1 MFNTYPYTDFH
12 ELNLDY
18 ILDLCR
24 RTMGLHLETSGDFL
38 KLVNQAGDD
47 ISKLK
52 VTYADKALTDM
63 NGHDIRAFILDA
75 GVDGR
80 RLVFDRGNG
89 EYVSITVPYA
99 TSAEQDVNGV
109 SITDYVKGVS
119 VSGDNVL
126 ITFGNGSTTAI
137 TVPFATKANQDING
151 KVLTTYVAELS
162 TGNDK
167 LIVKDGDGVT
177 LAELTIPYAV
187 KARNDYDGDDIR
199 TTYGTDLT
207 VGQTT
212 VILRDKETNVLSEIT
227 VPYAVSAQTDN
238 NGAPFRSSYGAG
250 LTTGSNK
257 VQLTAPNGTVLSDIT
272 VPFAST
278 ATDATNAIESVSV
291 SGDNIVFTTYGGQA
305 FSITCPYAVKALKD
319 DLNNTLS
326 HTYIANAV
334 NDPLTGKITFYAQ
347 DGSVI
352 AEMTPTVDRATH
364 DNLGNDISD
373 YIKTIVTDPNSNYV
387 TVTHGDGTADSLT
400 INYATKAWKDTYGN
414 VIGNVYIRS
423 LAIITDSNTGKK
435 VLVAYNGELSELFR
449 IDIDSETAV
458 NDVNGTPITDYVV
471 DVTLNGTDLDIEH
484 GDGTVDSITLPAGV
498 ADCVYITI
506 TGANVHDNNAGDQ
519 ASLSYTLAK
528 YDGNN
533 TPTVCTNAEA
543 IDLIFNKH
551 TKVVVAVDDSYYTDP
566 AMNTDSY
573 MIVPVPNSNQVHAF
587 GLTRPYTDNSVRL
600 CHLEVDFDTE
610 YARVKVYGGVTLNAP
625 IPDDLNDLTDVNIT
639 TPANGDLF
647 MYDSN
652 SGKWVNSTLSQALTN
667 NISYEQISVN
677 TTILAGQTHAVTLSL
692 VGDYTNPPTIFTP
705 MLSSAF
711 TSDVSIEYVRLSS
724 FSSLGATVNVQLKNE
739 SASDQTVQGLIYI
752 PVLTR

>member
-1 MFNTYPYTDFH
+1 MFNQYPYTDFH

-38 KLVNQAGDD
+38 KLVNQAGED

-63 NGHDIRAFILDA
+63 DGHDIRAFILDA

-109 SITDYVKGVS
+109 AITDYVKGVS

-126 ITFGNGSTTAI
+126 ITFGNGTTTAI
-137 TVPFATKANQDING
+137 TVPFAVKASTDTNG
-151 KVLTTYVAELS
+151 KSLTTYVAELS

-167 LIVKDGDGVT
+167 LIVRDGDGVT
-177 LAELTIPYAV
+177 LTELTIPYAV

-238 NGAPFRSSYGAG
+238 NGAPFRSSYGSG
-250 LTTGSNK
+250 LTTNSNK
-257 VQLTAPNGTVLSDIT
+257 VQLTAPNGSVLSDIT
-272 VPFAST
+272 VPFAT
-278 ATDATNAIESVSV
+278 VATDATNAIESVAV
-291 SGDNIVFTTYGGQA
+291 SGDNIVFTTYGGQS
-305 FSITCPYAVKALKD
+305 FSITCPYSVKALKD

-364 DNLGNDISD
+364 DNLGNDIVD
-373 YIKTIVTDPNSNYV
+373 YIKSIVTDPNSNYV

-423 LAIITDSNTGKK
+423 LSIITDSNTGKK

-449 IDIDSETAV
+449 IDLDAESAV
-458 NDVNGTPITDYVV
+458 TDINGKDITDYVT
-471 DVTLNGTDLDIEH
+471 DVTLNGTDLDVEH
-484 GDGTVDSITLPAGV
+484 GDGTVDTIALPIPEELNDLSDVSITTPVNGQAVVYDSVNDEWVNGYPDGV
-498 ADCVYITI
+498 ECVAISI

-519 ASLSYTLAK
+519 IGLSYTLIK
-528 YDGNN
+528 YDGHNIP
-533 TPTVCTNAEA
+533 TPCTNAEA

-551 TKVVVAVDDSYYTDP
+551 TKVNIGVDDSYYTDV
-566 AMNTDSY
+566 AMQTDSY
-573 MIVPVPNSNQVHAF
+573 GIFPTPNANQIQGF
-587 GLTRPYTDNSVRL
+587 GLTRPYTDDSVRL
-600 CHLEVDFDTE
+600 VYLEVDFNNQV
-610 YARVKVYGGVTLNAP
+610 ARVKVYGGLTLA
-625 IPDDLNDLTDVNIT
+625 T
-639 TPANGDLF
+639 T
-647 MYDSN
+647 
-652 SGKWVNSTLSQALTN
+652 
-667 NISYEQISVN
+667 
-677 TTILAGQTHAVTLSL
+677 
-692 VGDYTNPPTIFTP
+692 
-705 MLSSAF
+705 
-711 TSDVSIEYVRLSS
+711 
-724 FSSLGATVNVQLKNE
+724 
-739 SASDQTVQGLIYI
+739 
-752 PVLTR
+752 

>member
-38 KLVNQAGDD
+38 KLVNQAGED

-52 VTYADKALTDM
+52 ITYADKALTDM
-63 NGHDIRAFILDA
+63 AGHDIRAFILDA

-109 SITDYVKGVS
+109 SITDYVKNVS

-126 ITFGNGSTTAI
+126 ITFGNGTTTAI
-137 TVPFATKANQDING
+137 TVPFATKASQDTNG
-151 KVLTTYVAELS
+151 KALTTYVAELS

-167 LIVKDGDGVT
+167 LIVRDGDGVT

-187 KARNDYDGDDIR
+187 KARDDYDGDDIR

-238 NGAPFRSSYGAG
+238 NGAPFRSSYGSG

-272 VPFAST
+272 VPFATVS
-278 ATDATNAIESVSV
+278 TDASNAIESVSI
-291 SGDNIVFTTYGGQA
+291 SGDNIVFTTYSGQS

-352 AEMTPTVDRATH
+352 AEKV
-364 DNLGNDISD
+364 SSSSK
-373 YIKTIVTDPNSNYV
+373 YQF
-387 TVTHGDGTADSLT
+387 SLLYFF
-400 INYATKAWKDTYGN
+400 I
-414 VIGNVYIRS
+414 
-423 LAIITDSNTGKK
+423 
-435 VLVAYNGELSELFR
+435 
-449 IDIDSETAV
+449 
-458 NDVNGTPITDYVV
+458 
-471 DVTLNGTDLDIEH
+471 
-484 GDGTVDSITLPAGV
+484 
-498 ADCVYITI
+498 
-506 TGANVHDNNAGDQ
+506 
-519 ASLSYTLAK
+519 
-528 YDGNN
+528 
-533 TPTVCTNAEA
+533 
-543 IDLIFNKH
+543 
-551 TKVVVAVDDSYYTDP
+551 
-566 AMNTDSY
+566 
-573 MIVPVPNSNQVHAF
+573 
-587 GLTRPYTDNSVRL
+587 
-600 CHLEVDFDTE
+600 
-610 YARVKVYGGVTLNAP
+610 
-625 IPDDLNDLTDVNIT
+625 
-639 TPANGDLF
+639 
-647 MYDSN
+647 
-652 SGKWVNSTLSQALTN
+652 
-667 NISYEQISVN
+667 
-677 TTILAGQTHAVTLSL
+677 
-692 VGDYTNPPTIFTP
+692 
-705 MLSSAF
+705 
-711 TSDVSIEYVRLSS
+711 
-724 FSSLGATVNVQLKNE
+724 
-739 SASDQTVQGLIYI
+739 
-752 PVLTR
+752 

>member
-1 MFNTYPYTDFH
+1 MFNQYPYTDFH

-38 KLVNQAGDD
+38 KLVNQAGED

-63 NGHDIRAFILDA
+63 DGHDIRAFILDA

-109 SITDYVKGVS
+109 AITDYVKGVS

-126 ITFGNGSTTAI
+126 ITFGNGTTTAI
-137 TVPFATKANQDING
+137 TVPFATKASQDING
-151 KVLTTYVAELS
+151 KSLTTYVAELS

-167 LIVKDGDGVT
+167 LIVRDGDGVT

-238 NGAPFRSSYGAG
+238 NGAPFRSSYGSG
-250 LTTGSNK
+250 LTTNSNK

-278 ATDATNAIESVSV
+278 ATDATNAIESVAV
-291 SGDNIVFTTYGGQA
+291 SGDNIVFTTYGGQS

-364 DNLGNDISD
+364 DNLGNDIAD
-373 YIKTIVTDPNSNYV
+373 YIKSIVTDPNSNYV

-423 LAIITDSNTGKK
+423 LSIITDSNTGKK

-449 IDIDSETAV
+449 IDLDAQSAV
-458 NDVNGTPITDYVV
+458 TDVNGTPITDYVV
-471 DVTLNGTDLDIEH
+471 DVSLNGTDLDVEH
-484 GDGTVDSITLPAGV
+484 GDGTVDTIALPSG
-498 ADCVYITI
+498 
-506 TGANVHDNNAGDQ
+506 GA
-519 ASLSYTLAK
+519 
-528 YDGNN
+528 
-533 TPTVCTNAEA
+533 
-543 IDLIFNKH
+543 
-551 TKVVVAVDDSYYTDP
+551 
-566 AMNTDSY
+566 
-573 MIVPVPNSNQVHAF
+573 QV
-587 GLTRPYTDNSVRL
+587 LD
-600 CHLEVDFDTE
+600 
-610 YARVKVYGGVTLNAP
+610 
-625 IPDDLNDLTDVNIT
+625 DLTDVNIT
-639 TPANGDLF
+639 TPTAGDGIIYDGTKWSNTPINSKYIADVSRTDYDLKFYDGDNTLVKNIVLPHSRTTLWTNPTRQPIQAGDIMLDLTPYDYVIILF
-647 MYDSN
+647 SFTSLATEGN
-652 SGKWVNSTLSQALTN
+652 S
-667 NISYEQISVN
+667 SVEGIIGSSVDMFECRIDDTQTGFATIN
-677 TTILAGQTHAVTLSL
+677 ACQRRATILSDRITFTSGTMLYQGTL
-692 VGDYTNPPTIFTP
+692 YTNWDNRAIPTEIIG
-705 MLSSAF
+705 
-711 TSDVSIEYVRLSS
+711 V
-724 FSSLGATVNVQLKNE
+724 KK
-739 SASDQTVQGLIYI
+739 
-752 PVLTR
+752 

>member
-1 MFNTYPYTDFH
+1 MFNKYPYTDFH

-38 KLVNQAGDD
+38 KLVNKAGED

-63 NGHDIRAFILDA
+63 DGHDIRTFIIDA
-75 GVDGR
+75 GIDGR

-99 TSAEQDVNGV
+99 TSAEQDVNGNF
-109 SITDYVKGVS
+109 ITDYVKNVS

-126 ITFGNGSTTAI
+126 ITFGNGTTTAI
-137 TVPFATKANQDING
+137 TVPFATKASQDTNG
-151 KVLTTYVAELS
+151 KSITTYVAELS

-187 KARNDYDGDDIR
+187 KARDDYDGDDIR

-238 NGAPFRSSYGAG
+238 NGAPFRSSYGSG

-257 VQLTAPNGTVLSDIT
+257 VQLTAPNGSVLSDIT

-278 ATDATNAIESVSV
+278 AGDAVNAIESVSI
-291 SGDNIVFTTYGGQA
+291 SGDNIVFTTYGGQSI
-305 FSITCPYAVKALKD
+305 SITCPYAVKALKD

-364 DNLGNDISD
+364 DNLGNDIAD
-373 YIKTIVTDPNSNYV
+373 YIKSIVTDPNSNYV
-387 TVTHGDGTADSLT
+387 TVTHGDGTSDSLT

-423 LAIITDSNTGKK
+423 LSIITDSNTGKK

-458 NDVNGTPITDYVV
+458 NDVNGTPITDYVK
-471 DVTLNGTDLDIEH
+471 DVTLSGTDLDVEH
-484 GDGTVDSITLPAGV
+484 GDGTVDTIALPTGGAQSLDDLTDVEITAPTANDFLMYDDIDQKWVNGQYYPSMTLNSLIDVKAPLPS
-498 ADCVYITI
+498 D
-506 TGANVHDNNAGDQ
+506 GDI
-519 ASLSYTLAK
+519 LV

-533 TPTVCTNAEA
+533 
-543 IDLIFNKH
+543 
-551 TKVVVAVDDSYYTDP
+551 S
-566 AMNTDSY
+566 
-573 MIVPVPNSNQVHAF
+573 
-587 GLTRPYTDNSVRL
+587 
-600 CHLEVDFDTE
+600 
-610 YARVKVYGGVTLNAP
+610 
-625 IPDDLNDLTDVNIT
+625 
-639 TPANGDLF
+639 
-647 MYDSN
+647 
-652 SGKWVNSTLSQALTN
+652 KWVNATLVKL
-667 NISYEQISVN
+667 IDDKVRDEQINVN
-677 TTILAGQTHAVTLSL
+677 TTILAGQSTAVTLQLSGIFTH
-692 VGDYTNPPTIFTP
+692 VPVIFTP
-705 MLSSAF
+705 MLSSSF
-711 TSDVSIEYVRLSS
+711 TSDISIDYVRLSNITPV
-724 FSSLGATVNVQLKNE
+724 SLTINVQLRNN
-739 SASDQTVQGLIYI
+739 SASDQTVQGIIYI
-752 PVLTR
+752 PMFTR

>member
-1 MFNTYPYTDFH
+1 MFNQYPYTDFH

-24 RTMGLHLETSGDFL
+24 RTMGLHLVTSGDFL

-63 NGHDIRAFILDA
+63 DGHDIRAFILDA

-109 SITDYVKGVS
+109 AITDYVKGIS

-126 ITFGNGSTTAI
+126 ITFGNGTTTAI
-137 TVPFATKANQDING
+137 TVPFATKASTDTNG
-151 KVLTTYVAELS
+151 KSLTTYVAELS

-238 NGAPFRSSYGAG
+238 NGAPFRSSYGSG

-278 ATDATNAIESVSV
+278 AADATNAIESVSV
-291 SGDNIVFTTYGGQA
+291 SGDNIVFTTYGGQS

-364 DNLGNDISD
+364 DNLGNDIVD
-373 YIKTIVTDPNSNYV
+373 YIKSIVTDPNSNYV

-423 LAIITDSNTGKK
+423 LSIITDSNTGKK

-449 IDIDSETAV
+449 IELDSETAV

-471 DVTLNGTDLDIEH
+471 DVTLNGTDLDVEH
-484 GDGTVDSITLPAGV
+484 GDGTVDTIALP
-498 ADCVYITI
+498 
-506 TGANVHDNNAGDQ
+506 TGGA
-519 ASLSYTLAK
+519 
-528 YDGNN
+528 
-533 TPTVCTNAEA
+533 
-543 IDLIFNKH
+543 
-551 TKVVVAVDDSYYTDP
+551 
-566 AMNTDSY
+566 
-573 MIVPVPNSNQVHAF
+573 QV
-587 GLTRPYTDNSVRL
+587 
-600 CHLEVDFDTE
+600 
-610 YARVKVYGGVTLNAP
+610 
-625 IPDDLNDLTDVNIT
+625 LNDLTDVNIT
-639 TPANGDLF
+639 SPADGNILIYAGNTDTWVNGPVPAVPDALDDLTDVTITTPANGNVLK
-647 MYDSN
+647 YDSN
-652 SGKWVNSTLSQALTN
+652 ADAWINSGLNLNELSDVTDNFPYDGNILIYNGTGWITRQYRNDINIGELYLSTNTFTAPSLSVISNSMFSDLFTIRIYDSNGNNERTLQPIAYYAEEELNGIWSRDKFYYACKRIVSSQVNSMRAYFYFSTG
-667 NISYEQISVN
+667 
-677 TTILAGQTHAVTLSL
+677 TTIYKITLTANAGDTNFT
-692 VGDYTNPPTIFTP
+692 VGTVITIN
-705 MLSSAF
+705 
-711 TSDVSIEYVRLSS
+711 DI
-724 FSSLGATVNVQLKNE
+724 FS
-739 SASDQTVQGLIYI
+739 
-752 PVLTR
+752 

>member
-1 MFNTYPYTDFH
+1 MFNKYPYTDFH

-24 RTMGLHLETSGDFL
+24 KTMGLHLETSGDFL

-52 VTYADKALTDM
+52 ITYADKALTDM
-63 NGHDIRAFILDA
+63 DGHDIRTFILDA

-119 VSGDNVL
+119 IQGDNVL
-126 ITFGNGSTTAI
+126 ITFGNGATTAI
-137 TVPFATKANQDING
+137 TVPFATKASQDTNG
-151 KVLTTYVAELS
+151 KSLTTYVAELS

-167 LIVKDGDGVT
+167 LIVRDGDGVT
-177 LAELTIPYAV
+177 LAEITVPYAT
-187 KARNDYDGDDIR
+187 KARDDYDGDDIR
-199 TTYGTDLT
+199 TTYGASLT

-212 VILRDKETNVLSEIT
+212 VIMRDKELNILSEIT
-227 VPYAVSAQTDN
+227 VPYSVSAQTDD

-272 VPFAST
+272 VPFATVSEN
-278 ATDATNAIESVSV
+278 ARNAIESVSI
-291 SGDNIVFTTYGGQA
+291 SGDNIVFTTHGGQS
-305 FSITCPYAVKALKD
+305 FSIACPYAVKALKD

-364 DNLGNDISD
+364 DNLGNDIAD
-373 YIKTIVTDPNSNYV
+373 YIKSIVTDPNSNYV

-423 LAIITDSNTGKK
+423 LEIITDSNTGKK

-449 IDIDSETAV
+449 LPLDVIQSEL
-458 NDVNGTPITDYVV
+458 TPIVV
-471 DVTLNGTDLDIEH
+471 QFDDSTTAITSVTLKGATEQLTASEVKQLFNEGHAIYSSPLQSQGHVYYPVYEYADTTTNTVFESVLTITSVTQGNSSLIGITRYQFDLDTLTYRKTTTPIAKPSPNAYLM
-484 GDGTVDSITLPAGV
+484 DTPTGTI
-498 ADCVYITI
+498 
-506 TGANVHDNNAGDQ
+506 NAGGSLIRDTTVTIIKTMNFPVIAYCCPD
-519 ASLSYTLAK
+519 ASWNDELL
-528 YDGNN
+528 
-533 TPTVCTNAEA
+533 
-543 IDLIFNKH
+543 
-551 TKVVVAVDDSYYTDP
+551 VV
-566 AMNTDSY
+566 N
-573 MIVPVPNSNQVHAF
+573 
-587 GLTRPYTDNSVRL
+587 
-600 CHLEVDFDTE
+600 
-610 YARVKVYGGVTLNAP
+610 ARVQSIVSPTEIVVRYKIYNPTSTTQN
-625 IPDDLNDLTDVNIT
+625 LTGNVNI
-639 TPANGDLF
+639 G
-647 MYDSN
+647 
-652 SGKWVNSTLSQALTN
+652 
-667 NISYEQISVN
+667 
-677 TTILAGQTHAVTLSL
+677 
-692 VGDYTNPPTIFTP
+692 
-705 MLSSAF
+705 
-711 TSDVSIEYVRLSS
+711 
-724 FSSLGATVNVQLKNE
+724 
-739 SASDQTVQGLIYI
+739 IYA
-752 PVLTR
+752 

>member
-1 MFNTYPYTDFH
+1 MFNKYPYTDFH

-18 ILDLCR
+18 MLDLCR

-38 KLVNQAGDD
+38 KLVNKAGED

-63 NGHDIRAFILDA
+63 DGHDIRAFILDA
-75 GVDGR
+75 GIDGR

-99 TSAEQDVNGV
+99 TSAEQDVNGN
-109 SITDYVKGVS
+109 SITDYVKNIS

-126 ITFGNGSTTAI
+126 ITFGNGTTTAI
-137 TVPFATKANQDING
+137 TVPFATKASQDTNG
-151 KVLTTYVAELS
+151 KSLTTYVAELS

-187 KARNDYDGDDIR
+187 KARDDYDGDDIR

-238 NGAPFRSSYGAG
+238 NGAQFRSSYGAG

-257 VQLTAPNGTVLSDIT
+257 VQLTAPNGSVLSDIT
-272 VPFAST
+272 VPFATVS
-278 ATDATNAIESVSV
+278 TDASNAIESVSI
-291 SGDNIVFTTYGGQA
+291 SGDNIVFTTYGGQS

-364 DNLGNDISD
+364 DNLGNDIAD
-373 YIKTIVTDPNSNYV
+373 YIKAIVTDPNSNYV

-423 LAIITDSNTGKK
+423 LSIITDSNTGKK

-449 IDIDSETAV
+449 IELDAQTAV
-458 NDVNGTPITDYVV
+458 NDVNGTPITDYVT
-471 DVTLNGTDLDIEH
+471 DVTLSGTDLDIEH
-484 GDGTVDSITLPAGV
+484 GDGTVNTIALPQTELTPIIVKFDDQTTDILSVSFKGSTEQLTASEVKRLFNEGHAIYATPSSSSGTV
-498 ADCVYITI
+498 FFPVSEYVDTSTNTVFMSMRTVTALVSGNSTIVGETHYQFDIDNGTYISNMIPLSKPTI
-506 TGANVHDNNAGDQ
+506 NVGAVDTPTGTINAGDTITRDVVIDITGHRTMSQPILAYCTAGSTWNDFVHVVNARIQ
-519 ASLSYTLAK
+519 ATSGATEVIVRYLIYNPTATAQTLQ
-528 YDGNN
+528 G
-533 TPTVCTNAEA
+533 
-543 IDLIFNKH
+543 
-551 TKVVVAVDDSYYTDP
+551 
-566 AMNTDSY
+566 
-573 MIVPVPNSNQVHAF
+573 
-587 GLTRPYTDNSVRL
+587 
-600 CHLEVDFDTE
+600 
-610 YARVKVYGGVTLNAP
+610 
-625 IPDDLNDLTDVNIT
+625 DVNI
-639 TPANGDLF
+639 GL
-647 MYDSN
+647 
-652 SGKWVNSTLSQALTN
+652 
-667 NISYEQISVN
+667 
-677 TTILAGQTHAVTLSL
+677 
-692 VGDYTNPPTIFTP
+692 
-705 MLSSAF
+705 
-711 TSDVSIEYVRLSS
+711 YV
-724 FSSLGATVNVQLKNE
+724 
-739 SASDQTVQGLIYI
+739 
-752 PVLTR
+752 

>member
-1 MFNTYPYTDFH
+1 MFNKYPYTDFH

-38 KLVNQAGDD
+38 KLVNKAGED
-47 ISKLK
+47 ISELK

-63 NGHDIRAFILDA
+63 DGHDIRTFIIDA
-75 GVDGR
+75 GSDGR

-99 TSAEQDVNGV
+99 TSAEQDVNGN

-126 ITFGNGSTTAI
+126 ITFGNGTTTAI
-137 TVPFATKANQDING
+137 TVPFATKASQDTNG

-177 LAELTIPYAV
+177 LVELTIPYAV
-187 KARNDYDGDDIR
+187 KARDDYDGDDIR

-257 VQLTAPNGTVLSDIT
+257 VQLIAPNGSVLSDIT

-278 ATDATNAIESVSV
+278 AGDATNAIESVSI
-291 SGDNIVFTTYGGQA
+291 SGDNIVFTTYGGQSI
-305 FSITCPYAVKALKD
+305 SITCPYAVKALKD

-364 DNLGNDISD
+364 DNLGNDIAD
-373 YIKTIVTDPNSNYV
+373 YIKSIVTDPNSNYV

-400 INYATKAWKDTYGN
+400 INYANKAWKDTYGN

-423 LAIITDSNTGKK
+423 LSIITDSNTGKK

-471 DVTLNGTDLDIEH
+471 DVSLNGTDLDVEH
-484 GDGTVDSITLPAGV
+484 GDGTVNTIALP
-498 ADCVYITI
+498 
-506 TGANVHDNNAGDQ
+506 TGGAQV
-519 ASLSYTLAK
+519 LS
-528 YDGNN
+528 
-533 TPTVCTNAEA
+533 
-543 IDLIFNKH
+543 
-551 TKVVVAVDDSYYTDP
+551 
-566 AMNTDSY
+566 
-573 MIVPVPNSNQVHAF
+573 
-587 GLTRPYTDNSVRL
+587 
-600 CHLEVDFDTE
+600 
-610 YARVKVYGGVTLNAP
+610 
-625 IPDDLNDLTDVNIT
+625 DLTDVELTTPSNGDMLIYTYSTVGSNKWRNFHFPVLSRPVGVRINMTQSSLHSQLPTVVGSPVTIT
-639 TPANGDLF
+639 TDGAVAVIYEP
-647 MYDSN
+647 STPES
-652 SGKWVNSTLSQALTN
+652 SGVTVTEIPMSQLQHWLN
-667 NISYEQISVN
+667 YS
-677 TTILAGQTHAVTLSL
+677 G
-692 VGDYTNPPTIFTP
+692 
-705 MLSSAF
+705 
-711 TSDVSIEYVRLSS
+711 DVSIMLNFSDVAPQFYRCREQNFYNNSMLFDFLYIDNGHIYSIAVFPSGLS
-724 FSSLGATVNVQLKNE
+724 FNV
-739 SASDQTVQGLIYI
+739 SAQMII
-752 PVLTR
+752 

>member
-1 MFNTYPYTDFH
+1 MFNKYPYTDFH

-63 NGHDIRAFILDA
+63 DGHDIRAFILDA

-89 EYVSITVPYA
+89 EYISITVPYA
-99 TSAEQDVNGV
+99 TSAEQDVNGS
-109 SITDYVKGVS
+109 SITDYIKNVS

-126 ITFGNGSTTAI
+126 ITFGNGTTTAI
-137 TVPFATKANQDING
+137 TVPFATKASTDTNG
-151 KVLTTYVAELS
+151 KTLTTYVAEMS
-162 TGNDK
+162 IGNDK

-177 LAELTIPYAV
+177 LTELTIPYAV
-187 KARNDYDGDDIR
+187 KARDDYDGDDIR

-212 VILRDKETNVLSEIT
+212 VILRDKESNVLSEIT

-238 NGAPFRSSYGAG
+238 NGAPFRSSYGAS

-257 VQLTAPNGTVLSDIT
+257 VQLTAPNGTVLSDVT
-272 VPFAST
+272 VPFATT
-278 ATDATNAIESVSV
+278 AGNATNAIESVAI

-319 DLNNTLS
+319 DFNNTLS

-364 DNLGNDISD
+364 DNLGNDIAD

-423 LAIITDSNTGKK
+423 LDIITDSNTGKK

-449 IDIDSETAV
+449 IPLDDFVPSSLNELSNVNITNPKDNQIIIYDSI
-458 NDVNGTPITDYVV
+458 NDEWINGDLLPVVIVFDTSNNTIT
-471 DVTLNGTDLDIEH
+471 
-484 GDGTVDSITLPAGV
+484 SITLWGDSSQLTYQDVDALVRQGHPIYCNNSGTPL
-498 ADCVYITI
+498 YIISDYVTI
-506 TGANVHDNNAGDQ
+506 ANNSFVQFARDVNNGQ
-519 ASLSYTLAK
+519 GRITHRVFYSMNLSALTF
-528 YDGNN
+528 
-533 TPTVCTNAEA
+533 T
-543 IDLIFNKH
+543 
-551 TKVVVAVDDSYYTDP
+551 
-566 AMNTDSY
+566 TDSVEVGSIRPNLIITDTPSGNMQPNEVLLHY
-573 MIVPVPNSNQVHAF
+573 VNVTVTRTTDVEPIILECGPTSVDWNTAIPVYNAFVRNLTSNSFQIVYSTANLTSGNQAY
-587 GLTRPYTDNSVRL
+587 GSSVRI
-600 CHLEVDFDTE
+600 
-610 YARVKVYGGVTLNAP
+610 K
-625 IPDDLNDLTDVNIT
+625 
-639 TPANGDLF
+639 
-647 MYDSN
+647 
-652 SGKWVNSTLSQALTN
+652 
-667 NISYEQISVN
+667 
-677 TTILAGQTHAVTLSL
+677 
-692 VGDYTNPPTIFTP
+692 
-705 MLSSAF
+705 
-711 TSDVSIEYVRLSS
+711 
-724 FSSLGATVNVQLKNE
+724 
-739 SASDQTVQGLIYI
+739 LIC
-752 PVLTR
+752 

>member
-1 MFNTYPYTDFH
+1 MFNQYPYTDFH

-38 KLVNQAGDD
+38 KLVNQAGED

-52 VTYADKALTDM
+52 ITYADKALTDM
-63 NGHDIRAFILDA
+63 DGHDIRAFILDA

-109 SITDYVKGVS
+109 AITDYVKGVS

-126 ITFGNGSTTAI
+126 ITFGNGTTTAI
-137 TVPFATKANQDING
+137 TVPFATKASTDTNG
-151 KVLTTYVAELS
+151 KSLTTYVAELS

-238 NGAPFRSSYGAG
+238 NGSPFRSSYGSG
-250 LTTGSNK
+250 LTTNSNK
-257 VQLTAPNGTVLSDIT
+257 VQLTSPNGTVLSDIT
-272 VPFAST
+272 VPFATVSGN
-278 ATDATNAIESVSV
+278 ATNAIESVAI
-291 SGDNIVFTTYGGQA
+291 SGDNIVFTTYGGQS

-364 DNLGNDISD
+364 DSLGNDISD

-423 LAIITDSNTGKK
+423 LDIITDSNTGKK

-449 IDIDSETAV
+449 LPLDGIQADLAPIMLPFDLTTTTYPINVTPVMNGDAVALADLPALIDAGHPVYLHGSNISTTLDSYTQFTYVNKVGSSFYEVLFITDNIVHRVGDTQHPDNIVKYSREIYTFNVITGDLYKVTNAFTVSTPLPKMLGAVQEGSVPMFNFNSPTYGNRKVYWFSCDNYVIDSEPSYIDIKSNSKCFEWNNIKYMSVKNLLNAGFTYGSL
-458 NDVNGTPITDYVV
+458 NLYIYFYDVLNNKRYELKIELVTDSVADAYEGVEETDYA
-471 DVTLNGTDLDIEH
+471 DAYIR
-484 GDGTVDSITLPAGV
+484 GTV
-498 ADCVYITI
+498 
-506 TGANVHDNNAGDQ
+506 
-519 ASLSYTLAK
+519 
-528 YDGNN
+528 NN
-533 TPTVCTNAEA
+533 TV
-543 IDLIFNKH
+543 
-551 TKVVVAVDDSYYTDP
+551 
-566 AMNTDSY
+566 
-573 MIVPVPNSNQVHAF
+573 
-587 GLTRPYTDNSVRL
+587 
-600 CHLEVDFDTE
+600 
-610 YARVKVYGGVTLNAP
+610 
-625 IPDDLNDLTDVNIT
+625 IT
-639 TPANGDLF
+639 
-647 MYDSN
+647 
-652 SGKWVNSTLSQALTN
+652 AL
-667 NISYEQISVN
+667 
-677 TTILAGQTHAVTLSL
+677 
-692 VGDYTNPPTIFTP
+692 
-705 MLSSAF
+705 
-711 TSDVSIEYVRLSS
+711 
-724 FSSLGATVNVQLKNE
+724 
-739 SASDQTVQGLIYI
+739 
-752 PVLTR
+752 

>member
-1 MFNTYPYTDFH
+1 MFNQYPYTDFH

-38 KLVNQAGDD
+38 KLVNQAGED

-63 NGHDIRAFILDA
+63 DGHDIRAFILDA

-109 SITDYVKGVS
+109 AITDYVKGVS

-126 ITFGNGSTTAI
+126 ITFGNGTTTAI
-137 TVPFATKANQDING
+137 TVPFAVKASTDTNG
-151 KVLTTYVAELS
+151 KSLTTYVAELS

-167 LIVKDGDGVT
+167 LIVRDGDGVT
-177 LAELTIPYAV
+177 LTELTIPYAV

-238 NGAPFRSSYGAG
+238 NGAPFRSSYGSG
-250 LTTGSNK
+250 LTTNSNK
-257 VQLTAPNGTVLSDIT
+257 VQLTAPNGSVLSDIT
-272 VPFAST
+272 VPFAT
-278 ATDATNAIESVSV
+278 VATDATNAIESVAV
-291 SGDNIVFTTYGGQA
+291 SGDNIVFTTYGGQS

-364 DNLGNDISD
+364 DNLGNDIAD
-373 YIKTIVTDPNSNYV
+373 YIKSIVTDPNSNYV

-423 LAIITDSNTGKK
+423 LSIITDSNTGKK

-449 IDIDSETAV
+449 IDLDAQSAV
-458 NDVNGTPITDYVV
+458 TDVNGTPITDYVV
-471 DVTLNGTDLDIEH
+471 DVSLNGTDLDVEH
-484 GDGTVDSITLPAGV
+484 GDGTVDTIALPYEPVIVDCTVGTDIIPPEVFSVTYRGDNITNIDDVIELYELGHRVIFKDHNSGNYYGDVIRLDTLNKYFIFYDNSFNLRYYPSYAG
-498 ADCVYITI
+498 I
-506 TGANVHDNNAGDQ
+506 TGVGIISLYIKEPYVITADYDNQSLSCTLAG
-519 ASLSYTLAK
+519 ASLNDTNIMKYVYNHTTHIRILDTSLSNDVLLASFLGISNVGNEHFEALLAYNGHIYLYTFIA
-528 YDGNN
+528 
-533 TPTVCTNAEA
+533 
-543 IDLIFNKH
+543 
-551 TKVVVAVDDSYYTDP
+551 
-566 AMNTDSY
+566 
-573 MIVPVPNSNQVHAF
+573 
-587 GLTRPYTDNSVRL
+587 
-600 CHLEVDFDTE
+600 
-610 YARVKVYGGVTLNAP
+610 
-625 IPDDLNDLTDVNIT
+625 NIT
-639 TPANGDLF
+639 SP
-647 MYDSN
+647 
-652 SGKWVNSTLSQALTN
+652 
-667 NISYEQISVN
+667 NI
-677 TTILAGQTHAVTLSL
+677 TRATI
-692 VGDYTNPPTIFTP
+692 I
-705 MLSSAF
+705 
-711 TSDVSIEYVRLSS
+711 
-724 FSSLGATVNVQLKNE
+724 
-739 SASDQTVQGLIYI
+739 
-752 PVLTR
+752 